1 MLQGRAKHPQKS
13 RGNTKEILKM
23 TINEDLKKERM
34 TPREL
39 FFSLVTFFCG
49 IIMGF
54 MSAVFINMVYKLL

>member
-1 MLQGRAKHPQKS
+1 
-13 RGNTKEILKM
+13 M